1 MTAQDM
7 PSPAAAGC
15 RMPGEF
21 GPHDGCWLIWPE
33 RPDNWRLGA
42 KPAQAAFTAVATAI
56 AAVEP
61 VTVAASAGQWANA
74 RARLP
79 GHVRVVEMTTN
90 DAWVRDTGPSFVIDD
105 RGGRMAVDWR
115 FNAWGGL
122 IDGLYFPWDRDDQV
136 AAKIAGIEA
145 SAVWRAPI
153 VMEGGAVHVDGEGT
167 AFVTA
172 ECLLSPGRN
181 AALGRDATETALK
194 AALGVD
200 LVIWLPRG
208 VHLDETTGHVDN
220 LLHVPAPG
228 VICLTWTDDM
238 ADPQRAVSEEAEA
251 MLAEA
256 RDARGRR
263 LAIHR
268 IHQPGPLTITA
279 DEAAGVDI
287 VAGSQP
293 RRAGD
298 RMAGSYC
305 NFYMANG
312 GANGAGRRRIVM
324 PLLDHARDQAAADAI
339 AAACPGWEVVGVPGR
354 EILLGGGNIHC
365 ITQQVPARRRP
376 GAA

>member
-1 MTAQDM
+1 MTSQDM

-15 RMPGEF
+15 HMPGEF

-90 DAWVRDTGPSFVIDD
+90 DAWARDTGPSFVIDD

-122 IDGLYFPWDRDDQV
+122 VDGLYFPWDRDDQV

-167 AFVTA
+167 AFVTT

-181 AALGRDATETALK
+181 AALGRETTEAALK

-208 VHLDETTGHVDN
+208 VYLDETTGHVDN

-228 VICLTWTDDM
+228 VVCLTWTDDM
-238 ADPQRAVSEEAEA
+238 ADPQRAISEEAEA
-251 MLAEA
+251 VLAEA

-263 LAIHR
+263 FAIHR
-268 IHQPGPLTITA
+268 IHQPGPLTITV

-312 GANGAGRRRIVM
+312 MANGVRGRRIVM

-376 GAA
+376 GTA